1 LVNLESHVKIIGMD
15 TNISNVDSEPIKYVS
30 YLRHRR
36 QSVWQIWI
44 PVGVGSLLILGAA
57 VIMILPVTGVDT
69 GVDVSHWADASLI
82 WMILPLLFL
91 AIVVTLFLIGLIIL
105 TAKILKL
112 IPQYTV
118 IGQHYAALISA
129 TVQFWS
135 KRIAKPLIVI
145 KSHLASMN
153 ALFTSLLGRSK

>member
-1 LVNLESHVKIIGMD
+1 ME
-15 TNISNVDSEPIKYVS
+15 TNISNLEPEPIKHVS

-44 PVGVGSLLILGAA
+44 PVMVASLLVLGAA

-69 GVDVSHWADASLI
+69 GVDGSQWADASLI
-82 WMILPLLFL
+82 WIILPLLFL
-91 AIVVTLFLIGLIIL
+91 AIVVTLLLIGLIIL

-112 IPQYTV
+112 TPQYTV

-129 TVQFWS
+129 NVQFWS
-135 KRIAKPLIVI
+135 KRIVKPLIAI
-145 KSHLASMN
+145 KGHLASMN
-153 ALFTSLLGRSK
+153 ALFTFLLGRSR

>member
-1 LVNLESHVKIIGMD
+1 MD
-15 TNISNVDSEPIKYVS
+15 TNISNVESEPIKHMS

-69 GVDVSHWADASLI
+69 GVGVSHWADASLI

-91 AIVVTLFLIGLIIL
+91 AIVVTLFLIGLIIM

-118 IGQHYAALISA
+118 IGQHYAGLISA
-129 TVQFWS
+129 KVQYWS
-135 KRIAKPLIVI
+135 KRIATPLIVI

-153 ALFTSLLGRSK
+153 ALFTSLLGHSK